1 MTLATRKGAARL
13 LVEHSH
19 ARVHQFLKPVLAGI
33 GVAVCVQVMLAML
46 LVSLI
51 WLVPGGESAGEE
63 EGDSDRGE
71 DVVVLDPNA
80 DGSVSTDDSSDGS
93 LPRELDTGPVEI
105 TSSETEP
112 IESPPAHVAPPRQQ
126 TRPRR
131 KVDLAP
137 FVIASLP
144 DPGSGNR
151 VDETRSGQDFS
162 DVEERLGQAGAKSGD
177 VQISLAWN
185 NINDLDLHVFAP
197 GGERIYFSSP
207 QSRCHGEL
215 DVDMN
220 AGTSSSS
227 KPVENIFWPVGQA
240 PRGEFIVIVHHYSNH
255 GEADPTGY
263 QVIVKVDGK
272 TRKFSGAVTS
282 GEEPETVHRFTRQ

>member
-1 MTLATRKGAARL
+1 MAK
-13 LVEHSH
+13 
-19 ARVHQFLKPVLAGI
+19 
-33 GVAVCVQVMLAML
+33 ML
-46 LVSLI
+46 LFPDSND
-51 WLVPGGESAGEE
+51 GGSA
-63 EGDSDRGE
+63 
-71 DVVVLDPNA
+71 
-80 DGSVSTDDSSDGS
+80 STDDSSGGS
-93 LPRELDTGPVEI
+93 LPRVLDAGLVEM

-126 TRPRR
+126 TKSRR
-131 KVDLAP
+131 KVDLSP

-144 DPGSGNR
+144 DSDSGNR
-151 VDETRSGQDFS
+151 VHETGGGQDFS

-197 GGERIYFSSP
+197 GGERIYFISP

-220 AGTSSSS
+220 AGGHFSRR
-227 KPVENIFWPVGQA
+227 PVENIFWLTGQA
-240 PRGEFIVIVHHYSNH
+240 PRGEFIVIVYHYKNH
-255 GEADPTGY
+255 GGADPTGY

-272 TRKFSGAVTS
+272 TRKFYGAVTF
-282 GEEPETVHRFTRQ
+282 GEESETVHRFTRQ